1 MDRLS
6 SYMYVSIHIHIYIYI
21 CICVLFFCFAP
32 FALQGQSLAES
43 ALVSHPQSAR
53 VVELAEQLLQV
64 LKKG

>member
-6 SYMYVSIHIHIYIYI
+6 SYMYVSIHIHIYIYMYM
-21 CICVLFFCFAP
+21 CIVFCFAP

>member
-6 SYMYVSIHIHIYIYI
+6 SYMYVSIHTYIYI
-21 CICVLFFCFAP
+21 CMFIVFCFAP